1 MIAFSHHRVRKGAVY
16 GDWHCVRTFDP
27 SFDPEVTRI
36 IPEGEYWGQ
45 THQRLWETRVSKH
58 QVHVSG
64 NVILWLVWAPHLDND
79 PWNIIPGSYEL
90 RLNLRQTAAPC
101 IRLEGHE
108 DNFVF
113 LTSHPYMKYFGILG
127 TREVLRKCLKLFWYH
142 KLIRKVKNAQKLEFW
157 RIKVSW

>member
-1 MIAFSHHRVRKGAVY
+1 METDIVYVRLTLHLTLRSRGLYLRGNIGVK
-16 GDWHCVRTFDP
+16 
-27 SFDPEVTRI
+27 
-36 IPEGEYWGQ
+36 
-45 THQRLWETRVSKH
+45 THQRLWETGVSKH

-108 DNFVF
+108 DKFVF